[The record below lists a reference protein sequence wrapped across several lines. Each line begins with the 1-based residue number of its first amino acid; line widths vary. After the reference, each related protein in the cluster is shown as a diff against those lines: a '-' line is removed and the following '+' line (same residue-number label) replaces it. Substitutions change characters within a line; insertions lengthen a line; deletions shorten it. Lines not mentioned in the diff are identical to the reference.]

1 MSSRRHV
8 HKRTISADVYARDD
22 GLWDVEA
29 ELIDTKAKDFQL
41 ATGVRSA
48 GEPIHHMR
56 LRITIDTALK
66 VVDAEAESIRVP
78 YPGSCETIAPDYR
91 QLVGLDLMRN
101 FRADVRARFGGTAGC
116 THITELTNVLPTAAV
131 QAFAGEVLNTRDAS
145 ASDPASRPAARF
157 DQKPFQLD
165 RCHALRSDGPAVA
178 TYYPRWYR
186 PADESAPSPL
196 PSAPSSQTDPTTE
209 RQT

>member
-1 MSSRRHV
+1 MPSRRHV

-66 VVDAEAESIRVP
+66 VVDAEAASIRVP

-91 QLVGLDLMRN
+91 RLVGLNLMRN
-101 FRADVRARFGGTAGC
+101 FRSDVRARFGGVAGC

-131 QAFAGEVLNTRDAS
+131 QAFAGEVFRTRDS
-145 ASDPASRPAARF
+145 SEGDPAPGPAAKL

-165 RCHALRSDGPAVA
+165 RCHALRSDSPAVA

-186 PADESAPSPL
+186 PADALGSSPQAAPSP
-196 PSAPSSQTDPTTE
+196 QTDPTIE
-209 RQT
+209 RQP